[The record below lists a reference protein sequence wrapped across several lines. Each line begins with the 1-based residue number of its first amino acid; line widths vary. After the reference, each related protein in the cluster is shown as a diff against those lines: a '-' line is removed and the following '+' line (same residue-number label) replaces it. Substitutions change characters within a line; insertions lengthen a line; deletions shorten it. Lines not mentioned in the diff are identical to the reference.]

1 MSSESSRT
9 NPLASFG
16 QNEWLVDELYQK
28 YLQDPES
35 VDKAWWNFFADYNPD
50 YGPGRAAPVREAA
63 NGTVT
68 APAPPQAPPKAPPA
82 AAKPKQ

>member
-35 VDKAWWNFFADYNPD
+35 VDRAWWNFFADYNPD
-50 YGPGRAAPVREAA
+50 YGPGRTPGREAA

-68 APAPPQAPPKAPPA
+68 APSPA
-82 AAKPKQ
+82 APAQQAAAPAAVAEQT

>member
-9 NPLASFG
+9 NPLAAFG

-35 VDKAWWNFFADYNPD
+35 VDRAWWNFFADYSPD
-50 YGPGRAAPVREAA
+50 SGAGRAAPPGTAQAA
-63 NGTVT
+63 PV
-68 APAPPQAPPKAPPA
+68 PPTSA
-82 AAKPKQ
+82 AAPV

>member
-35 VDKAWWNFFADYNPD
+35 VDKAWWHFFADYN
-50 YGPGRAAPVREAA
+50 GTGKASAASGATAVAAPPSPP
-63 NGTVT
+63 
-68 APAPPQAPPKAPPA
+68 PAP
-82 AAKPKQ
+82 